1 MKKAGI
7 VGGLGPAS
15 TVDYYMGIISRY
27 SAKSGSDVYPEIV
40 IDSVNMGKLLGLMA
54 EGDFKKASEIIRLSV
69 LNLKNAGAD
78 FAAVASNTPHLMW
91 DRFGID
97 SPIPVISIVKAT
109 CDYILSKRYNK
120 VVVFATEYTMKSG
133 LYSDALSK
141 IGVTP
146 ITPDKTDMK
155 EIGDIIYPN
164 LENGIVIEKYKKRMV
179 EIAERYIGNHTA
191 DALLLG
197 CTEIPLMI
205 KEGDVSVPTINTTQI
220 HIDAIMKLLLEQA

>member
-1 MKKAGI
+1 M
-7 VGGLGPAS
+7 
-15 TVDYYMGIISRY
+15 
-27 SAKSGSDVYPEIV
+27 
-40 IDSVNMGKLLGLMA
+40 
-54 EGDFKKASEIIRLSV
+54 
-69 LNLKNAGAD
+69 
-78 FAAVASNTPHLMW
+78 
-91 DRFGID
+91 
-97 SPIPVISIVKAT
+97 
-109 CDYILSKRYNK
+109 
-120 VVVFATEYTMKSG
+120 VFATEYTMKSG

-164 LENGIVIEKYKKRMV
+164 LENGIVIEKDKKRMV

>member
-1 MKKAGI
+1 
-7 VGGLGPAS
+7 
-15 TVDYYMGIISRY
+15 
-27 SAKSGSDVYPEIV
+27 
-40 IDSVNMGKLLGLMA
+40 
-54 EGDFKKASEIIRLSV
+54 
-69 LNLKNAGAD
+69 
-78 FAAVASNTPHLMW
+78 MW

-164 LENGIVIEKYKKRMV
+164 LENGIVIEKDKKRMV